1 MVAQQIQTIQR
12 VIAEQLETFVFE
24 GTEILTVLFLIPGI
38 ICGSSTDPDNTESH
52 SRTVGDIC
60 I

>member
-24 GTEILTVLFLIPGI
+24 GTEILLIAVLIITGV
-38 ICGSSTDPDNTESH
+38 ICGGSTDPDNTESH
-52 SRTVGDIC
+52 S
-60 I
+60 